1 MASEESKKPGETCV
15 IDPDG
20 DLRFELDGVR
30 LLVSSKAL
38 SLASDV
44 FSRMLQSRF
53 KEGLAN
59 HQGPGQ
65 PSVSLPEDNPE
76 IMKTICWQIH
86 HCNDVMPER
95 MDPSLL
101 LTLAEHCDK
110 YDCSG
115 ALKCWATLMIARF
128 ERVQTKEEDE
138 RKLLV
143 AAYVFDLPGS
153 FTWSSF
159 WIISSQVGPFTGLPG
174 VSDHPLIP
182 SIAGIAA
189 SATS

>member
-44 FSRMLQSRF
+44 FSRMLKSRF

-110 YDCSG
+110 YDCVG
-115 ALKCWATLMIARF
+115 ALKSRPTLMMMGF
-128 ERVQTKEEDE
+128 EKIKTKQEDE
-138 RKLLV
+138 QKLLV
-143 AAYVFDLPGS
+143 ASYVFDRPAS
-153 FTWSSF
+153 FSHSSF
-159 WIISSQVGPFTGLPG
+159 RIILSQVGPFIGLPG
-174 VSDHPLIP
+174 IEDHPLIP
-182 SIAGIAA
+182 PNVICE
-189 SATS
+189 